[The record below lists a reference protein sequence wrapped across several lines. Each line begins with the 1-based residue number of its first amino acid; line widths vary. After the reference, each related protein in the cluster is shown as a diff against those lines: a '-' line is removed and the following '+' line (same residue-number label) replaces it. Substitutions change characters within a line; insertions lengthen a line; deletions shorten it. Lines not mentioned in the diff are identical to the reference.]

1 MSMKKVLVFLSLSCL
16 SALCFSQTKPA
27 YGVSEITFINKDGY
41 MNDYAPKV
49 RQVFAKC
56 GSTFIVSGGRSK
68 PILGLDNMADRVTIN
83 KFESYE
89 KAEACY
95 NSKEYLDL
103 RPLANKYAK
112 IRLYLIE
119 GIEPK

>member
-1 MSMKKVLVFLSLSCL
+1 MKKALVLLLLVCISTISF
-16 SALCFSQTKPA
+16 AQAKPA

-49 RQVFAKC
+49 RAVFAKC
-56 GSTFIVSGGRSK
+56 GSTFIVSGGRNQ
-68 PILGLDNMADRVTIN
+68 PILGLDKVADRITIN

-89 KAEACY
+89 KAETCY
-95 NSKEYLDL
+95 NSKEYKDL

-119 GIEPK
+119 GVEPK

>member
-1 MSMKKVLVFLSLSCL
+1 MKKILLFLSLSFL
-16 SALCFSQTKPA
+16 SVLALAQTKPA

-41 MNDYAPKV
+41 MNDYAPKI
-49 RQVFAKC
+49 REVFAKC
-56 GSTFIVSGGRSK
+56 GSTFIVTGGRNK
-68 PILGLDNMADRVTIN
+68 PISGLERDADRVTIN

-89 KAEACY
+89 KAESCY
-95 NSKEYLDL
+95 SSKEYQDL

-119 GIEPK
+119 GVELK